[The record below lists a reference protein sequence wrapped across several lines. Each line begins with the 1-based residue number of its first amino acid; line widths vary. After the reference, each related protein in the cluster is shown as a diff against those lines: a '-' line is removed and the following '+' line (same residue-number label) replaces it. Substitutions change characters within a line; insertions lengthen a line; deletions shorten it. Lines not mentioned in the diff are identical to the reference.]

1 MSGIFFNEQSSLSRF
16 TQADKA
22 KGFRTTFSENYEAAK
37 SDFYARYR
45 SDSKAL
51 GFAEVFT
58 EEFEKN
64 RHLLTDD
71 FPNPLHLNHPDVFG
85 LPEIEA
91 DVKNY
96 NDNLV
101 ISGSIEDL
109 EKGYKNSYQAHL
121 DWYFDQVDQM
131 KKSHPFLYA
140 DLKTREEV
148 DQEVIDRAK
157 NAWSVNKQVMANA
170 EPGLFGWNWG
180 QIAAGARAGITDP
193 LVLATLPIGVATGGW
208 TTAGIVGMQFLK
220 TFAVEAVLGM
230 VAESA
235 IQVGVYNWNNS
246 ELGIEHSKKQ
256 AVATI
261 LTVGAASGVLST
273 VVLGLFKTG
282 AIPFAKYQEFKIS
295 KNPEAWL
302 EKNLTSIINDATKAR
317 PETKEL
323 IMDALAEMPREDL
336 IKFLKGL
343 PGNMKTK
350 DLYKFIDMEEN
361 KKIEINRNPFKK
373 NTKNDLDHRKN
384 LEEAKDNLIN
394 ETIPTE
400 EKPIIT
406 LDESTKEYAD
416 GFVEFKIDELEVD
429 ANLFQYKEGGD
440 AFGVTERLKDVTEW
454 NPHASN
460 AIMVYEFAD
469 GRKVIADGHQRL
481 GLAKRILAQNDGQK
495 PKLVGMLYRE
505 VDGYSPDQIKV
516 WAAIKNIQ
524 EGSGTSIDAAKIL
537 RISKKNFDDFK
548 ASLPKRS
555 NLVKEAMAMEGLAD
569 DAFDLVVRG
578 QYSAAH
584 AAMVASLVKDKSMH
598 KTILQLL
605 KQTDPNNLAKARSI
619 ILQAMDS
626 GTQTIEQ
633 IDLLGTEFITKSLF
647 TNKADILDTV
657 IKGLRADKNLFKR
670 LNLQKNKINSS
681 GKNVLDESYNKNR
694 ESINEKILQF
704 IEKQATRSGN
714 KLAED
719 LNIAAKLHAEGNES
733 AAIKQFE
740 EAVDRANARG
750 DFDGYDVGGFG
761 SAEKSP
767 IQDNRI
773 LEEEDLS
780 TANPQDNFSDPAGTG
795 QKEQGDFLQNQLEEI
810 LDIPLRPERGEF
822 SVDEV
827 LQNSSPI
834 DRKVITPI
842 LKKIDPKVL
851 EDALTTINKARAK
864 SKLPPF
870 KNLDD
875 AIDQYEADQIAFNKL
890 DTTESI
896 MNTPQRESLRLN
908 ITNILQ
914 KHHGH
919 TTAKDK
925 LFKGQPK
932 AEKKVVFVMG
942 KPGSGKSTIEAEPL
956 IKKLKAVLVDVDE
969 AKKLFPEYDNGKGAG
984 VIHEESANVAAQ
996 LITRATKNGHNMVI
1010 PVVGSSFES
1019 LSGKIALL
1027 KERGYKVYLH
1037 NVDIPGDESYR
1048 RSFVR
1053 YLNTGRLINHAYLL
1067 DIGDKPNL
1075 VYKQIKESKL
1085 ADGYKKTDNFV
1096 KKGQQP
1102 ILIENEGGIS
1112 LREKSINAN
1121 EKRVQETGS
1130 RKIKFSKEDKEF
1142 LEEIKIA
1149 EFAEEYSKVEYALA
1163 YFYDYTPPGFN
1174 KNDFIN
1180 FVNDAYDGWVSGVG
1194 KAIHHFAED
1203 LETPFEI
1210 VNIVLPALKREIDF
1224 DPVKDTLTR
1233 MNLKLKKDGS
1243 LPKAESGEVG
1253 RAIKRKKFNEEQLKK
1268 YLPII
1273 KAVQSDPN
1281 AKIQPDIG
1289 VETKVPE
1296 LSSEQKLLDE
1306 FKDEEFSISS
1316 KMEEDEIMADMIT
1329 AKSALEDI
1337 NNDQAI
1343 INRLRD
1349 CVI

>member
-1 MSGIFFNEQSSLSRF
+1 MSGIFFNEENTLSSF
-16 TQADKA
+16 TQANKA
-22 KGFRTTFSENYEAAK
+22 KGFRTTFKDNYESAK
-37 SDFYARYR
+37 ADFYARYR
-45 SDSKAL
+45 SDSKVL
-51 GFAEVFT
+51 GFGEVFT
-58 EEFEKN
+58 EEFNKHK
-64 RHLLTDD
+64 HLLSDD
-71 FPNPLHLNHPDVFG
+71 FPNPLYLNHPDVEG
-85 LPEIEA
+85 MAEIE
-91 DVKNY
+91 DHVKQF

-101 ISGSIEDL
+101 LNGEIEDL
-109 EKGYKNSYQAHL
+109 EKGYLSSYQAHI
-121 DWYFDQVDQM
+121 DWYFDQVDKM
-131 KKSHPFLYA
+131 KKSDPIKYK
-140 DLKTREEV
+140 DLKTRDEI
-148 DQEVIDRAK
+148 DQEVIDRARD
-157 NAWSVNKQVMANA
+157 AWSHNNQVSANA

-193 LVLATLPIGVATGGW
+193 LVLATIPLGVATGGW
-208 TTAGIVGMQFLK
+208 SLSGTVGMQFVK

-230 VAESA
+230 ASETA
-235 IQVGVYNWNNS
+235 IQFGVYDYNNS
-246 ELGIEHSKKQ
+246 ELGIEYTKKE
-256 AVATI
+256 ALTTI
-261 LTVGAASGVLST
+261 FTVGAASGVLST
-273 VVLGLFKTG
+273 VLLGLFKTG
-282 AIPFAKYQEFKIS
+282 AIPFAKYQEYKIS
-295 KNPEAWL
+295 KDPEAWL
-302 EKNLTSIINDATKAR
+302 EKNLTSIINDATKNR
-317 PETKEL
+317 PEVKEL
-323 IMDALAEMPREDL
+323 IMDALSEMPRDDL
-336 IKFLKGL
+336 IKFVQGL
-343 PGNMKTK
+343 PNNMKTK
-350 DLYKFIDMEEN
+350 DLYRFLDMEDN
-361 KKIEINRNPFKK
+361 KKININSNPFKK
-373 NTKNDLDHRKN
+373 NTQNDLDYQKS
-384 LEEAKDNLIN
+384 LDEAKENLLN
-394 ETIPTE
+394 DSIPTE
-400 EKPIIT
+400 EKPIIQ
-406 LDESTKEYAD
+406 LDEGVKEYAD
-416 GFVEFKIDELEVD
+416 GFTTFKIDELETD
-429 ANLFQYKEGGD
+429 ANIFQYKEGGD
-440 AFGVTERLKDVTEW
+440 EFGVTDRLKDVTEW

-460 AIMVYEFAD
+460 AIIVYEFAD

-495 PKLVGMLYRE
+495 PQLAGMLYRE
-505 VDGYSPDQIKV
+505 VDGYSPDQIKI

-537 RISKKNFDDFK
+537 RISKETFDDFK
-548 ASLPKRS
+548 GSLPKRS
-555 NLVKEAMAMEGLAD
+555 NLVREAMAMYDLAD

-578 QYSAAH
+578 QFPPAH
-584 AAMVASLVKDKSMH
+584 AAMVAGLVKDKSMH

-605 KQTDPNNLAKARSI
+605 KQTNPSNLAKARTI

-626 GTQTIEQ
+626 GTQKIEQ
-633 IDLLGTEFITKSLF
+633 TDLLGTEFITKSLF
-647 TNKADILDTV
+647 TNKADILDAV

-681 GKNVLDESYNKNR
+681 GKNVLDDTYNQNR
-694 ESINEKILQF
+694 ELINEKILQF
-704 IEKQATRSGN
+704 IENQATRKGN
-714 KLAED
+714 QLADD
-719 LNIAAKLHAEGNES
+719 LNIAAKLHADGKES
-733 AAIKQFE
+733 QAIKQFG
-740 EAVDRANARG
+740 EAVERANARG
-750 DFDGYDVGGFG
+750 DFDGYDVGGSG
-761 SAEKSP
+761 SAERSP

-834 DRKVITPI
+834 DRKVIRPI
-842 LKKIDPKVL
+842 LKKIDPKDL

-942 KPGSGKSTIEAEPL
+942 KPGSGKSTIEAVPL
-956 IKKLKAVLVDVDE
+956 IKKLKAVLIDSDE
-969 AKKLFPEYDNGKGAG
+969 AKKLFPEFDNGKGAG
-984 VIHEESANVAAQ
+984 VIHVESTEVAAE
-996 LITRATKNGHNMVI
+996 LILRATDNGHNMVI

-1019 LSGKIALL
+1019 LSGKMALL

-1053 YLNTGRLINHAYLL
+1053 YLNTGRLINHAYLI
-1067 DIGDKPNL
+1067 DVGDKPNL

-1112 LREKSINAN
+1112 LREKSIDAN
-1121 EKRVQETGS
+1121 EKKVQETGS

-1243 LPKAESGEVG
+1243 LPKEESGEVG